1 MTRNLSFEV
10 MLFSDVAHNENNTTF
25 HHRCCYTPVHSISVM
40 ASSDAE
46 IELTSNDLEA
56 LLYASLVNKNAADL
70 VNYETTTRI
79 SYSLVQR

>member
-1 MTRNLSFEV
+1 
-10 MLFSDVAHNENNTTF
+10 
-25 HHRCCYTPVHSISVM
+25 M